1 MTENNWILKKLMWD
15 DINKVDTVWEPSSVD
30 ESDDEKFSSMS
41 RIVQVRYRFY
51 AVWVLLIILIFIFR
65 FLIPWRDTF
74 NAKKSEIQNAR
85 NKLDQLEAR
94 ENEYKRSI
102 WFLETVQ
109 QEDKKIVDCINKWEN
124 CDMLSEEVQSNTW
137 LAKAYLLTNGMNKTK
152 MDVDER
158 KIIESIDTYLVKLEP
173 FLNNSSVNGTIS
185 RISIWDK
192 TNDWWLYK
200 VPVQVDITFD
210 DKSYLLSFIDN
221 IEKYVP
227 EDDTVR
233 IMYKIDKISY
243 DIINSD
249 EVQDTSIYMNL
260 YYYDE

>member
-1 MTENNWILKKLMWD
+1 MTENSSILNKLMSD
-15 DINKVDTVWEPSSVD
+15 NPDPIDSLEDTPSSD
-30 ESDDEKFSSMS
+30 NDKFTTAS

-51 AVWVLLIILIFIFR
+51 AVWVILLVLIAIFWFILPSI
-65 FLIPWRDTF
+65 DTY
-74 NAKKSEIQNAR
+74 NAKKSEIQAAR
-85 NKLDQLEAR
+85 SRLDNLEAR
-94 ENEYKRSI
+94 ENQFKQSI

-109 QEDKKIVDCINKWEN
+109 EEDKKIVLCIDKWEN
-124 CDMLSEEVQSNTW
+124 CDDLSDEVKNNTW
-137 LAKAYLLTNGMNKTK
+137 LARAYLLTNGMNKTK

-173 FLNNSSVNGTIS
+173 FLNNTSINGTIE

-192 TNDWWLYK
+192 RNDWWLYT

-210 DKSYLLSFIDN
+210 DKSYLLSFINN
-221 IEKYVP
+221 IEKYIP
-227 EDDTVR
+227 EDDNIR

-249 EVQDTSIYMNL
+249 EVQNTSIYMNL
-260 YYYDE
+260 YYYDEK

>member
-15 DINKVDTVWEPSSVD
+15 DINKVDAIWEQTW
-30 ESDDEKFSSMS
+30 ETSDDEKFSSIS

-51 AVWVLLIILIFIFR
+51 AVWVLLLVLIILFW
-65 FLIPWRDTF
+65 FLLPWWDNF
-74 NAKKSEIQNAR
+74 NAKKAEIQNAR
-85 NKLDQLEAR
+85 NTLNKLEAR
-94 ENEYKRSI
+94 ENEYKQSI

-109 QEDKKIVDCINKWEN
+109 QEDRKIVDCINKWEN
-124 CDMLSEEVQSNTW
+124 CDTLPDEVKANTW

-158 KIIESIDTYLVKLEP
+158 KIIESIDAYLVKLEP
-173 FLNNSSVNGTIS
+173 FLNNTSINGTIS

-192 TNDWWLYK
+192 TNDWWLYT
-200 VPVQVDITFD
+200 VPVNVDITFD
-210 DKSYLLSFIDN
+210 DKSYLLSFVNN
-221 IEKYVP
+221 IEKYIP
-227 EDDTVR
+227 EDDNVR
-233 IMYKIDKISY
+233 IMYKIEWLSY

-249 EVQDTSIYMNL
+249 EVQDTSIYMKL

>member
-1 MTENNWILKKLMWD
+1 MTENSKVLNKLMSD
-15 DINKVDTVWEPSSVD
+15 NQDPINALEDTPSSD
-30 ESDDEKFSSMS
+30 NDKFTTAS

-51 AVWVLLIILIFIFR
+51 AVWVVLLALIAIFW
-65 FLIPWRDTF
+65 FVTPSIDIYKS
-74 NAKKSEIQNAR
+74 KKSEIQSAR
-85 NKLDQLEAR
+85 TTLENLEAR
-94 ENEYKRSI
+94 ESQYKQSI

-109 QEDKKIVDCINKWEN
+109 EEEDKIVLCIDKWED
-124 CDMLSEEVQSNTW
+124 CDSLPDEVKANTW
-137 LAKAYLLTNGMNKTK
+137 LARAYILTNGMNKTK

-173 FLNNSSVNGTIS
+173 FLNNSSINGTIDK
-185 RISIWDK
+185 ISIWDK
-192 TNDWWLYK
+192 TYEGWLYM

-221 IEKYVP
+221 IEKYIP
-227 EDDTVR
+227 ESEDIR

-249 EVQDTSIYMNL
+249 EAQETSIYMNL
-260 YYYDE
+260 YYYDEQ

>member
-1 MTENNWILKKLMWD
+1 MENSSVLNKLMSD
-15 DINKVDTVWEPSSVD
+15 NQDPINALEDTSV
-30 ESDDEKFSSMS
+30 SDNDKFATAS

-51 AVWVLLIILIFIFR
+51 AVWVILLVLIVVFWILMPSI
-65 FLIPWRDTF
+65 DTY
-74 NAKKSEIQNAR
+74 NAKKSQIQMAR
-85 NKLDQLEAR
+85 SSLAGLEAR
-94 ENEYKRSI
+94 ENQYNQTI

-109 QEDKKIVDCINKWEN
+109 KEDKKIVSCIDKWEN
-124 CDMLSEEVQSNTW
+124 CDDLSQEVKANTW
-137 LAKAYLLTNGMNKTK
+137 LARAYLLTNGMNKTK

-158 KIIESIDTYLVKLEP
+158 KILESIDTYLVKLEP
-173 FLNNSSVNGTIS
+173 FLNNSSINWDIS

-192 TNDWWLYK
+192 TKEWSLYM

-210 DKSYLLSFIDN
+210 DKSYLLSFIN
-221 IEKYVP
+221 NVEKYIP
-227 EDDTVR
+227 EDENVR
-233 IMYKIDKISY
+233 MMYKVDKISY